1 MSLSRFPK
9 FLNFPKFPKSTTIN
23 SKRTKTPTLM
33 NLKLKRPIIFFDLE
47 TTGVD
52 TAHDR
57 IVEISMV
64 KVDPDGTKQVKTRR
78 INPEMPIPAEA
89 TAVHGISDEDVKDE
103 PTFKQIAKSLAK
115 FIEGCDFGGFNSNR
129 FDLPMLVEE
138 FMRAEVDVD
147 FRKRKFVDVQNIFHK
162 KEQRTLVAAYKFYCD
177 KDLENAHSAEADTL
191 ATYEVLEAQ
200 IERYGDIGD
209 TIEELA
215 AFSTHGEVVDFAGR
229 IALNDKGE
237 EVFTFGKYKGRKV
250 EDVFRDEPSYYSW
263 MMQGDFPLYTKKVI
277 TEIRLRIK

>member
-1 MSLSRFPK
+1 
-9 FLNFPKFPKSTTIN
+9 
-23 SKRTKTPTLM
+23 M

-52 TAHDR
+52 TARDR

-64 KVDPDGTKQVKTRR
+64 KVGVDGQKQVKTRR

-89 TAVHGISDEDVKDE
+89 TAVHGITDEDVKGE
-103 PTFKQIAKSLAK
+103 PTFKQIAKSLAQ

-129 FDLPMLVEE
+129 FDLPVLVEE
-138 FMRAEVDVD
+138 FMRAGVDVD
-147 FRKRKFVDVQNIFHK
+147 FKRRKYVDVQNIFHK
-162 KEQRTLVAAYKFYCD
+162 KEQRTLVAAYKCYCD

-215 AFSTHGEVVDFAGR
+215 AFSTHNETVDFAGR

-237 EVFTFGKYKGRKV
+237 EVFTFGKYKGRSVAEIFDK
-250 EDVFRDEPSYYSW
+250 EPSYYSW
-263 MMQGDFPLYTKKVI
+263 LINGDFPQYTKKI
-277 TEIRLRIK
+277 FTEIYVRLKQTK